1 MNIQLAILTKKYFSH
16 KAGEVLKVLDMTREG
31 LFTVQ
36 FEDDTIDE
44 LGLKRF
50 EMING

>member
-1 MNIQLAILTKKYFSH
+1 MDIQLAILTKNYFSH
-16 KAGEVLKVLDMTREG
+16 KAGEVLQVLEMTREG

-44 LGLKRF
+44 LGVKRI
-50 EMING
+50 EMVYK